1 MPFSVSQSNFDGHLK
16 IVSEMTE
23 IGETV
28 SRVDTL
34 IKETKLFQTL
44 CNSDI
49 ERAEEVVATGK
60 KYNRIEIEIAND
72 DK

>member
-1 MPFSVSQSNFDGHLK
+1 MQINFDGHLK

-28 SRVDTL
+28 LRVDTL

-60 KYNRIEIEIAND
+60 NVKKFIIIYLI
-72 DK
+72 